1 MKTLIKVVL
10 IIVIVQLCFY
20 CAVCQDPN
28 KKLCLERHIMQN
40 IALKLDSFDLLK
52 ELQPYQLNR
61 FKTCENLTRVQTEIL
76 QTQTK
81 IIDNKADQ
89 IENLKFTADQHKAT
103 IKVNTEY
110 INKLVK
116 ENKRV
121 RTAQKI
127 TLAGGGILTLG
138 LTTALLITLL
148 Q

>member
-1 MKTLIKVVL
+1 
-10 IIVIVQLCFY
+10 
-20 CAVCQDPN
+20 
-28 KKLCLERHIMQN
+28 MQN

-52 ELQPYQLNR
+52 ELQPFKETR

-81 IIDNKADQ
+81 LIDNKTDQ
-89 IENLKFTADQHKAT
+89 IENLKITADQHKAT

-121 RTAQKI
+121 KTAQKI
-127 TLAGGGILTLG
+127 TLAGGGVLTLG